1 MEAPYVREEQPLGEI
16 MQDRVVDLFGM
27 QQAAKERRQAM
38 FRTLAATA
46 RLQSQLGKSS
56 PMTPPKAA
64 PKVLVDQL
72 GKSSPTTP
80 PKAAPKVLSVSS
92 DGGGSYSGGGGSYS
106 GCGERRNGRG
116 DGICISI
123 RSPVWDKSVV
133 SGCGTRAASF
143 TCNGPR
149 RGERGRSHSK
159 GSEVRCEASPRG
171 LGGRTREVGC
181 AGTTDGVPHAVLRFG
196 GRSFGVSGSTT
207 GSGVHPTGQCGEE
220 HGNGEAVGSSNG
232 ASSSGTRPSSNVLTS
247 TTSRPNSD
255 ATRSFSA
262 VPAYVDYAVPGS
274 NGGGATYKEA
284 GPHDGQLDRAGRGTK
299 AGSHGGTEGV
309 FYYGANG
316 GSYNSTAAFADGGS
330 YNSTAYANGGSNDGT
345 ATLFDDGTAIFFD
358 DGTAAFSK
366 DGVVA
371 CYSNV
376 AKAFD
381 IDDPSGT
388 TRGAEREPVD
398 SVWDCS
404 DASVGCIWAA
414 AYANDGSPD
423 ATGGHGYAD
432 TRRDNGSQDV
442 AFDQGDPLS
451 EARGCYQQDATGCP

>member
-1 MEAPYVREEQPLGEI
+1 M
-16 MQDRVVDLFGM
+16 
-27 QQAAKERRQAM
+27 
-38 FRTLAATA
+38 
-46 RLQSQLGKSS
+46 
-56 PMTPPKAA
+56 
-64 PKVLVDQL
+64 
-72 GKSSPTTP
+72 
-80 PKAAPKVLSVSS
+80 
-92 DGGGSYSGGGGSYS
+92 
-106 GCGERRNGRG
+106 
-116 DGICISI
+116 
-123 RSPVWDKSVV
+123 
-133 SGCGTRAASF
+133 
-143 TCNGPR
+143 
-149 RGERGRSHSK
+149 
-159 GSEVRCEASPRG
+159 
-171 LGGRTREVGC
+171 
-181 AGTTDGVPHAVLRFG
+181 
-196 GRSFGVSGSTT
+196 
-207 GSGVHPTGQCGEE
+207 
-220 HGNGEAVGSSNG
+220 
-232 ASSSGTRPSSNVLTS
+232 
-247 TTSRPNSD
+247 
-255 ATRSFSA
+255 
-262 VPAYVDYAVPGS
+262 PGS

-309 FYYGANG
+309 FYYGTNG
-316 GSYNSTAAFADGGS
+316 GSYDSTAAFADGGS
-330 YNSTAYANGGSNDGT
+330 YNSTAAYANGGSYNSTAAFFNDGT

-414 AYANDGSPD
+414 AYANDGSPY

-451 EARGCYQQDATGCP
+451 EARGCYQAYRLAGTARASP